1 MMKSQKTVAVI
12 FGSFFILA
20 FAAYGTGS
28 GIMETV
34 TTLPETYSDLEASNR
49 KVIISGLLMALLHT
63 ILNIGLAVIMVPI
76 LKKYNRTMAVGYLS
90 AAIASTVMLIVGAL
104 FLFLL
109 VPLSEEYLANGQHS
123 KDNFQTMFM
132 LLKKG
137 NFYAYQIA
145 MVLWGLGG
153 LMFTTLLYK
162 SFIVPRPI
170 AVWGFLGYIVF
181 IYGAVAELCGLP
193 IGLLCDIPGGL
204 FELSVSVFLIAKGF
218 YASHQERH
226 EFFPN
231 VNQL

>member
-1 MMKSQKTVAVI
+1 MKTKKTIAII
-12 FGSFFILA
+12 FGSFFIMA

-34 TTLPETYSDLEASNR
+34 LALPENFTELEILKH
-49 KVIISGLLMALLHT
+49 KVAVSGILMAIIHT
-63 ILNIGLAVIMVPI
+63 ILNIGLAVMMVPI
-76 LKKYNRTMAVGYLS
+76 LKKYNKTMSYGYLS
-90 AAIASTVMLIVGAL
+90 AAIASTVMLVVGAL

-109 VPLSEEYLANGQHS
+109 VPVSEEYLATDRAPGS
-123 KDNFQTMFM
+123 NFQSLFL

-153 LMFTTLLYK
+153 LMFTFLLHR
-162 SFIVPRPI
+162 SMIVPRFFAI
-170 AVWGFLGYIVF
+170 WGFLGYIVF
-181 IYGAVAELCGLP
+181 IFGALAELTGLP

-204 FELSVSVFLIAKGF
+204 FELSLSVFLITKGF
-218 YASHQERH
+218 YASMPERH